1 MSKETIT
8 PSSATDNSFDPDLI
22 YIYNKGKI
30 KLKKTC
36 FKQETVSFIHE
47 NVINLYISYEL
58 DKWPKDLNL
67 NLTLD
72 NCLFWAVKLT
82 KNGDPDKY
90 IYSGYDI
97 GFDTRSHFS
106 WTWDSWG
113 KNIVVFGDH
122 MSSSVHVNDKKI
134 IS

>member
-1 MSKETIT
+1 MSKKTIT

-47 NVINLYISYEL
+47 NVVNLYISYEL

-90 IYSGYDI
+90 IYI
-97 GFDTRSHFS
+97 
-106 WTWDSWG
+106 
-113 KNIVVFGDH
+113 
-122 MSSSVHVNDKKI
+122 
-134 IS
+134 